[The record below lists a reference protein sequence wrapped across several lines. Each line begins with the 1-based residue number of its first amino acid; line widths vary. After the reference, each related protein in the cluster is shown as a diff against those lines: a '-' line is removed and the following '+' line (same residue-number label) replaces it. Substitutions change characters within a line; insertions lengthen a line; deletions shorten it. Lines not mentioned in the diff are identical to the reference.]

1 MAGEIFFLTP
11 RKDGR
16 ARKRG
21 VSVPRPLLDCYD
33 RSLRVLAHWAL
44 ESMLFMSWL
53 FWVDPRKQHFCPAFR
68 AERTKDSIGLKR
80 GWLKMCHRTPPGS
93 KRLSRMGCPFI
104 VYRNR
109 TCAARSCKPTID
121 IPLKVRVYG
130 QTSQHGLQL
139 IFADFART

>member
-11 RKDGR
+11 RKYGR

-53 FWVDPRKQHFCPAFR
+53 FWVDPRKQHFAPH
-68 AERTKDSIGLKR
+68 L
-80 GWLKMCHRTPPGS
+80 
-93 KRLSRMGCPFI
+93 
-104 VYRNR
+104 
-109 TCAARSCKPTID
+109 
-121 IPLKVRVYG
+121 G
-130 QTSQHGLQL
+130 QGGPKLASDGD
-139 IFADFART
+139 ADG